1 MIIFIYTHKN
11 RKKHLQKHGD
21 ILKSQNDN
29 KSEQTFIPL
38 LPHVFIEHFKGQGH
52 SPKYFGKQKGEIEL
66 VRDRLFKRKG
76 FFL

>member
-29 KSEQTFIPL
+29 KSEQTLGLDLCKIMNA
-38 LPHVFIEHFKGQGH
+38 
-52 SPKYFGKQKGEIEL
+52 FG
-66 VRDRLFKRKG
+66 
-76 FFL
+76 